1 MPSRRADCLMGWSK
15 MMDDLD
21 RRLLSLLRSNGRE
34 SIVALAQTLG
44 VTRGTVNAR
53 LERLIETGVIV
64 GFSVR
69 VRGSEEPSVVRAIM
83 LIAARGMSTRDVIR
97 NLRGIPTI
105 AALHT
110 TNGRWDLVAE
120 IHCDSLEA
128 FDKTLGTIRGIDGIR
143 DTETSILLSSATI

>member
-1 MPSRRADCLMGWSK
+1 M

-21 RRLLSLLRSNGRE
+21 RRLLSLLRANGRE
-34 SIVALAQTLG
+34 SIVVLARTLG

-53 LERLIETGVIV
+53 LARLVDSGVIV

-69 VRGSEEPSVVRAIM
+69 VRDPGASTAVRAIM
-83 LIAARGMSTRDVIR
+83 LVAIEGVSTREVIR
-97 NLRGIPTI
+97 DLRGIPTI

-120 IHCDSLEA
+120 ISCESLEA
-128 FDKTLGTIRGIDGIR
+128 FDRTLTTVRAVGGIR